1 LGGIFLF
8 DKLAVTKATKL
19 YREGKL
25 SGTAYRRLLEKSP
38 VKDTLHNRI
47 NARALRAS
55 KDMIAK
61 GPMTTKKYLNASKVN
76 VLPTNA
82 PITMGERT
90 LKHMGRENSKI
101 LAKIKELSGKKVR
114 IKHWINQP
122 LGGVTLKIPA
132 NSRTIILPKKTA
144 TSPSF
149 SQGASRELR
158 GAIATHEISEAASF
172 EKIRRALKEQG
183 IKPTLKKTNVF
194 QTATHVSPEVLE
206 RDRKY
211 LKQLSPVAQTVM
223 SGVPGQPAK
232 IRDAVKVLG
241 GDLSPLLNSSTPIA
255 KDYLK
260 KGRPG
265 AKNYFLD
272 KSLKP
277 SEMRKSLEW
286 ASTLHPEVHKLDKQT
301 TENLSKRVSEMN
313 LFDLKPEPR
322 RRNTLRNV
330 LVGGLTAATGTA
342 AVRKKR
348 QKKGDK

>member
-1 LGGIFLF
+1 MF

-25 SGTAYRRLLEKSP
+25 SGTAYQKLFEKIP

-55 KDMIAK
+55 KGMIAK
-61 GPMTTKKYLNASKVN
+61 GPMTLEKYLKASKVD
-76 VLPTNA
+76 VLPTRA
-82 PITMGERT
+82 PITMSERT

-114 IKHWINQP
+114 VKHRIDQP
-122 LGGVTLKIPA
+122 VSGITLKKPA
-132 NSRTIILPKKTA
+132 NRRTIILPKKTA
-144 TSPSF
+144 ESF
-149 SQGASRELR
+149 FYSRDISRELR
-158 GAIATHEISEAASF
+158 GAIAAHEMSEAASL

-183 IKPTLKKTNVF
+183 IKPTFKNINVF
-194 QTATHVSPEVLE
+194 QTATHMSPEVLE

-211 LKQLSPVAQTVM
+211 LKQLSPVAQEVLGET
-223 SGVPGQPAK
+223 PKQPAK
-232 IRDAVKVLG
+232 IRDTVKVLG
-241 GDLSPLLNSSTPIA
+241 GDHSPLLDSSTPIA

-265 AKNYFLD
+265 AKNYLLD
-272 KSLKP
+272 KPLKP

-286 ASTLHPEVHKLDKQT
+286 AATLHPEIHKLDKQT

-322 RRNTLRNV
+322 RRNILRNV
-330 LVGGLTAATGTA
+330 LVGGLTAGTGATV
-342 AVRKKR
+342 VRKKR
-348 QKKGDK
+348 QKKGDE

>member
-1 LGGIFLF
+1 MF

-25 SGTAYRRLLEKSP
+25 SYSAYQSLFKKIP
-38 VKDTLHNRI
+38 VEDTLHNRI

-55 KDMIAK
+55 KGMIAK
-61 GPMTTKKYLNASKVN
+61 GPMTAKKYLNASKVD
-76 VLPTNA
+76 VLPTRA
-82 PITMGERT
+82 PITISERT
-90 LKHMGRENSKI
+90 LKHMGRENAKT

-114 IKHWINQP
+114 VKHRIDQP
-122 LGGVTLKIPA
+122 VGGVTLKIPA
-132 NSRTIILPKKTA
+132 NRRTIILPKKDA
-144 TSPSF
+144 ESLFYSRDI
-149 SQGASRELR
+149 SRELR
-158 GAIATHEISEAASF
+158 GAIATHEISEAASL

-183 IKPTLKKTNVF
+183 IKPTFKNTSVF

-211 LKQLSPVAQTVM
+211 LKQLSPIAQEVLGET
-223 SGVPGQPAK
+223 PKQPAK
-232 IRDAVKVLG
+232 KKDVVKVLR
-241 GDLSPLLNSSTPIA
+241 GDNSPLLDSSTPIA

-265 AKNYFLD
+265 AKNYLLD
-272 KSLKP
+272 KPLKP

-286 ASTLHPEVHKLDKQT
+286 AATLHPEKHKLDKQT

-313 LFDLKPEPR
+313 LFDLEPEPR
-322 RRNTLRNV
+322 RRNILRNA
-330 LVGGLTAATGTA
+330 LVGGLAAGAGATV
-342 AVRKKR
+342 VRKKR

>member
-1 LGGIFLF
+1 MF

-25 SGTAYRRLLEKSP
+25 NSTAYQRLFEKIP

-55 KDMIAK
+55 KGMIAK
-61 GPMTTKKYLNASKVN
+61 GPMTAKKYLNASKVN

-82 PITMGERT
+82 PITISERT

-114 IKHWINQP
+114 VKHRIDQP
-122 LGGVTLKIPA
+122 ISGTTLKTPA

-144 TSPSF
+144 ESLFYSR
-149 SQGASRELR
+149 GISRELR
-158 GAIATHEISEAASF
+158 GAIATHEMSEAASI

-183 IKPTLKKTNVF
+183 IKPTLKNINVF
-194 QTATHVSPEVLE
+194 QTATHISPEVLE

-211 LKQLSPVAQTVM
+211 LKQLSPVAQEVM
-223 SGVPGQPAK
+223 SEVPKQPAK
-232 IRDAVKVLG
+232 IRDTVKVLG
-241 GDLSPLLNSSTPIA
+241 GDYSPLLDSSTPVA

-260 KGRPG
+260 KGRPK
-265 AKNYFLD
+265 AKNYLLD
-272 KSLKP
+272 KPLKP

-286 ASTLHPEVHKLDKQT
+286 AATLHPEIHKLDKQT
-301 TENLSKRVSEMN
+301 TENLSKRISEMN

-322 RRNTLRNV
+322 RRSILRNV
-330 LVGGLTAATGTA
+330 LAGGLTAGTGAT

-348 QKKGDK
+348 

>member
-1 LGGIFLF
+1 LF

-25 SGTAYRRLLEKSP
+25 SGTAYQRLFEKIP

-55 KDMIAK
+55 KGMIAK
-61 GPMTTKKYLNASKVN
+61 GPMTAKKYLNASKVN

-90 LKHMGRENSKI
+90 LKHMGRENAKI
-101 LAKIKELSGKKVR
+101 LAKIKELKGKKVR
-114 IKHWINQP
+114 VKHWINQAT
-122 LGGVTLKIPA
+122 GGMTLKIPA

-144 TSPSF
+144 TFPYYSR
-149 SQGASRELR
+149 GTSRELR

-183 IKPTLKKTNVF
+183 IKPTFKNTSVF
-194 QTATHVSPEVLE
+194 HTATHVSPEVLE

-211 LKQLSPVAQTVM
+211 LKQFSPLTQKVM
-223 SGVPGQPAK
+223 SGVPEQPAK
-232 IRDAVKVLG
+232 MKDVIKELV
-241 GDLSPLLNSSTPIA
+241 GDYSPPLDSSTPIA

-265 AKNYFLD
+265 AKNYRLD
-272 KSLKP
+272 KPLKP

-286 ASTLHPEVHKLDKQT
+286 AATLHPEIHKLDKQT

-322 RRNTLRNV
+322 KRNILRNV
-330 LVGGLTAATGTA
+330 LVGGLTAGTGATV
-342 AVRKKR
+342 VRKKR

>member
-1 LGGIFLF
+1 MF

-25 SGTAYRRLLEKSP
+25 SSEAYQSLFKKIP

-55 KDMIAK
+55 KGMIAK
-61 GPMTTKKYLNASKVN
+61 GPMTAKKYLKASKVD
-76 VLPTNA
+76 VLPTRA

-90 LKHMGRENSKI
+90 LKHMGRENAKI
-101 LAKIKELSGKKVR
+101 LAKIKELKGKKVR

-122 LGGVTLKIPA
+122 LGGLTLKIPA

-144 TSPSF
+144 TLPYYPR
-149 SQGASRELR
+149 GASRELR
-158 GAIATHEISEAASF
+158 GTIATHEISEAASF

-183 IKPTLKKTNVF
+183 IKPTFKNVNVF

-211 LKQLSPVAQTVM
+211 LKQLSPIAQEVM
-223 SGVPGQPAK
+223 GQVPKQPAK
-232 IRDAVKVLG
+232 MKDAVRVLG
-241 GDLSPLLNSSTPIA
+241 GDYSPLLNPSTPIA
-255 KDYLK
+255 RDYLK

-265 AKNYFLD
+265 AKNYLLD
-272 KSLKP
+272 KPLKP

-286 ASTLHPEVHKLDKQT
+286 AATLHPEIHKLDKQT
-301 TENLSKRVSEMN
+301 AENLSKRVSEMN

-322 RRNTLRNV
+322 KRNILRNV
-330 LVGGLTAATGTA
+330 LVGGLTAGTGATV
-342 AVRKKR
+342 VRKKR

>member
-1 LGGIFLF
+1 MF

-25 SGTAYRRLLEKSP
+25 SNTAYQRLFEKIP

-55 KDMIAK
+55 KGMIAK
-61 GPMTTKKYLNASKVN
+61 GPMTAKKYLNASKVN

-90 LKHMGRENSKI
+90 LKHMGRENAKI
-101 LAKIKELSGKKVR
+101 LAKIKELKGKKVR
-114 IKHWINQP
+114 VKHWINQP
-122 LGGVTLKIPA
+122 IGGMTLKIPA

-144 TSPSF
+144 TFPYY
-149 SQGASRELR
+149 SQGTSRELR
-158 GAIATHEISEAASF
+158 GAIATHEMSEAASF
-172 EKIRRALKEQG
+172 EKIRRALKEQD
-183 IKPTLKKTNVF
+183 IKPTLKKMNVF

-211 LKQLSPVAQTVM
+211 LKQLSPAAQTVM
-223 SGVPGQPAK
+223 SGVPEQPAK
-232 IRDAVKVLG
+232 MKDVIKELV
-241 GDLSPLLNSSTPIA
+241 GDYSPPLDSSTPIA

-265 AKNYFLD
+265 AKNYRLD
-272 KSLKP
+272 KPLKP

-286 ASTLHPEVHKLDKQT
+286 AATLHPEIHKLDKQT

-322 RRNTLRNV
+322 KRNILRNV
-330 LVGGLTAATGTA
+330 LVGGLTAGTGATV
-342 AVRKKR
+342 VRKKR

>member
-1 LGGIFLF
+1 MF

-25 SGTAYRRLLEKSP
+25 SDTAYQRLFEKIP

-55 KDMIAK
+55 KGMIAK
-61 GPMTTKKYLNASKVN
+61 GPMTAKKYLNASKVD
-76 VLPTNA
+76 VLPTHA

-90 LKHMGRENSKI
+90 LKHMGRENAKI

-114 IKHWINQP
+114 IKHWINNP
-122 LGGVTLKIPA
+122 YGGVTIKIPT

-144 TSPSF
+144 ASPRLYR
-149 SQGASRELR
+149 GTSRELR
-158 GAIATHEISEAASF
+158 GTIATHEISEAASF

-183 IKPTLKKTNVF
+183 IKPTFKNTSVF
-194 QTATHVSPEVLE
+194 HTATHISPEVLE

-211 LKQLSPVAQTVM
+211 LKQLSPVTQRIM
-223 SGVPGQPAK
+223 GEVPDQPAK
-232 IRDAVKVLG
+232 VGDVVKTLVRDY
-241 GDLSPLLNSSTPIA
+241 SPPPNSSTPIA
-255 KDYLK
+255 RDYLK

-265 AKNYFLD
+265 AKNYLLD
-272 KSLKP
+272 KPLKP

-286 ASTLHPEVHKLDKQT
+286 AATLHPEIHKLDKQT
-301 TENLSKRVSEMN
+301 TKNLSKRISEMN
-313 LFDLKPEPR
+313 LFDLEPEPR
-322 RRNTLRNV
+322 RRSILRNV
-330 LVGGLTAATGTA
+330 LAGGLTAGTGATV
-342 AVRKKR
+342 VRKKR